1 MNIDPIIVLA
11 AKFDLLTAQMDS
23 ESFRNLVINRKAA
36 PNVMSFYEA
45 ANIVL
50 NDLKSLNPGERDAGA
65 TKATYSLIDILQ
77 GMGQAPS
84 ADKMLSAVKSAQA
97 EIKSKAPNDPDNNKN
112 VQYLF
117 VLTNFIISK
126 YFRPQQKTEQVEQK
140 EPAEFKS
147 VQEKPENATSFLQRI
162 YKVLYQGT
170 NLTGKDQDLWNKY
183 KALYSRRLNG
193 LNAMSSRTKAQEQE
207 KSVIQFVL
215 ERFPRSFY

>member
-77 GMGQAPS
+77 EMGQAPS

-117 VLTNFIISK
+117 VLTN
-126 YFRPQQKTEQVEQK
+126 
-140 EPAEFKS
+140 
-147 VQEKPENATSFLQRI
+147 
-162 YKVLYQGT
+162 
-170 NLTGKDQDLWNKY
+170 
-183 KALYSRRLNG
+183 
-193 LNAMSSRTKAQEQE
+193 
-207 KSVIQFVL
+207 
-215 ERFPRSFY
+215 

>member
-97 EIKSKAPNDPDNNKN
+97 EIKSKAPNDPDKNKN